1 MPVNQR
7 LKSVFAMISR
17 SLRLKLIIA
26 FAAMAI
32 VPLMLANFLS
42 SRAYERAITSS
53 VFEKNRKFAETIAG
67 VVNQM
72 LSEKI
77 RMTRVAV
84 ESSAISSMQPS
95 EQLPMLSSLVRQHGD
110 LLIALTTTASGDLL
124 ARSDG
129 THSIINYSDRDYFKK
144 AVKSGNT
151 EVSDVLISKTTGK
164 PGIAIAEPIIG
175 PQGDVAGMLIITMD
189 LQKII
194 DLVARTRIGKN
205 GYAFIVNADGRVLI
219 HPDRTLVDNAADV
232 SDLAPAR
239 AVIGGNNGWV
249 EYDYNGQKRLAGYHY
264 LPITRWGL
272 IVQQPLHDALHE
284 ITSVRQTNLGIIAS
298 TVLIVIAVVFAIA
311 RYLFKPI
318 SMLTEAARNV
328 AAGNLKV
335 HAECSSTDEIGT
347 LARAFNNMTLQLQTR
362 DDALR
367 RSREKYRRIVDTANE
382 GIWALDDNRR
392 TSFVNTRM
400 AEMLGY
406 TAEEMIG
413 KEIRYFLFDGDMANH
428 LMVMEEGQDRQYEQ
442 RWRRRDGQELWTIVS
457 SQTIIGDKQ
466 QSCGSF
472 AMLTDITERKKNEQ
486 LMLEKAQTDKVFEIA
501 QNIQQSFL
509 PDCPWQLEGVYM
521 ACRCEPA
528 AHVGGDYY
536 DFFVPQEGVLDVVIA
551 DITGHNVGSALLM
564 SETHIVLR
572 ALAHISRTPAQLLA
586 EANHHLYEDLLR
598 AELQISMFYARFN
611 STSRCITYAS
621 AGHNRPLL
629 YSARTGRFTDLDAE
643 GMILGVMHQVDFEE
657 KAVQVSSGDLLFMY
671 TDGVTDTEDRLGGF
685 FGVERLKT
693 AIASRSGSH
702 PQEII
707 THVSHVLK
715 QFAEDKSRSDDV
727 AMFAIKII

>member
-1 MPVNQR
+1 M
-7 LKSVFAMISR
+7 KS
-17 SLRLKLIIA
+17 
-26 FAAMAI
+26 
-32 VPLMLANFLS
+32 
-42 SRAYERAITSS
+42 
-53 VFEKNRKFAETIAG
+53 
-67 VVNQM
+67 
-72 LSEKI
+72 
-77 RMTRVAV
+77 
-84 ESSAISSMQPS
+84 
-95 EQLPMLSSLVRQHGD
+95 
-110 LLIALTTTASGDLL
+110 
-124 ARSDG
+124 
-129 THSIINYSDRDYFKK
+129 
-144 AVKSGNT
+144 
-151 EVSDVLISKTTGK
+151 
-164 PGIAIAEPIIG
+164 
-175 PQGDVAGMLIITMD
+175 
-189 LQKII
+189 
-194 DLVARTRIGKN
+194 
-205 GYAFIVNADGRVLI
+205 
-219 HPDRTLVDNAADV
+219 
-232 SDLAPAR
+232 PA
-239 AVIGGNNGWV
+239 
-249 EYDYNGQKRLAGYHY
+249 
-264 LPITRWGL
+264 
-272 IVQQPLHDALHE
+272 
-284 ITSVRQTNLGIIAS
+284 VRQTNLGIIAS

-442 RWRRRDGQELWTIVS
+442 RWRRRDGQEIWTIVS
-457 SQTIIGDKQ
+457 SQTIISDKQ

-586 EANHHLYEDLLR
+586 EANHHLYEDLLK

-671 TDGVTDTEDRLGGF
+671 TDGVTDTEDRLGRF

-707 THVSHVLK
+707 THVSHELK
-715 QFAEDKSRSDDV
+715 QFAEDKTRSDDV